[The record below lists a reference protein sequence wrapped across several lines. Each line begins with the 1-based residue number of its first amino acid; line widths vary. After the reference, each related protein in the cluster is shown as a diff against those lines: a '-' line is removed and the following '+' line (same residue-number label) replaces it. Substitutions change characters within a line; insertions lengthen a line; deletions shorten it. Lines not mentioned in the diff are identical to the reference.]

1 MKFIFTNQLF
11 PKYYRQQKFET
22 FLLIYFPMAS
32 EKKKNTDLASFFF
45 IFQLKMYVH
54 VFICAEL
61 IQSRKLVIK

>member
-1 MKFIFTNQLF
+1 
-11 PKYYRQQKFET
+11 
-22 FLLIYFPMAS
+22 MAS
-32 EKKKNTDLASFFF
+32 EKKKILTLHHFFF